1 MFDLRTHIYKTA
13 SDGTPYLAAET
24 TYRRVSVAGYPP
36 IYIRNG
42 EAYYESGEIVSPVPE
57 VFKEIAPE
65 LFPSETG
72 AVPTTPERYEYD
84 VKTLRRYERM
94 GFTVDTKP
102 SERFLRLDAERSQCR
117 LCGEIVPKNRS
128 GIHILRKHKDI
139 DRRHHAACRTSD

>member
-36 IYIRNG
+36 IYIRG
-42 EAYYESGEIVSPVPE
+42 GKAYYESGETVSPVPE
-57 VFKEIAPE
+57 VFKELAPE
-65 LFPSETG
+65 LFPSEADTM
-72 AVPTTPERYEYD
+72 PTAPERYGYD

-117 LCGEIVPKNRS
+117 LCGEIVPKNKS
-128 GIHILRKHKDI
+128 GIHIIKNHKDI
-139 DRRHHAACRTSD
+139 SRGDNATRHTDN